1 MKTLRIAIDNHR
13 KEFQVKNGK
22 RILLATMAADGH
34 FNPMTGIAKILTE
47 EGYDVRW
54 YTQEMY
60 QKRIEKIGVKFYP
73 FVHAPQ
79 INQFNFEELYPE
91 RKKIKSVIA
100 KIKFDFKHAY
110 LQTAYDYY
118 KDILEIHRVFPFD
131 LLIADIMFSGTP
143 YVKDK
148 LNVPVIAIGVMPV
161 METSESLAP
170 AGLGLLP
177 AETPIGR
184 WWQHLLRKLAD
195 KLVYAPLNR
204 LCKENFSRHG
214 IARVPG
220 NIIDMLY
227 RKPDI
232 VLQSGCPSFEYQRKD
247 LHPDIHFAGPLY
259 PECNGQKDMFQ
270 FGELRKRFKKVVLV
284 TQGTI
289 EKDPEKIIVP
299 VLEAYKN
306 TDYLVVAT
314 TGGSCTTSL
323 RERFPFQN
331 IIIEDFIPFPSI
343 MPFADVYVS
352 NGGYG
357 GVLMSIKNKL
367 PMVVAGIHEGKNE
380 ICARVG
386 HFKIGMNLK
395 TERPS
400 VNQMK
405 HAIENVLN
413 DGGYRKKIAVI
424 AKDASNYDTR
434 SIVMNQVRKL
444 IARPLYFTPM
454 HNTEKTDRL
463 KYIA

>member
-1 MKTLRIAIDNHR
+1 MKTLRIAIDNQR

-34 FNPMTGIAKILTE
+34 FNPMTGIAKILIE

-54 YTQEMY
+54 YTQEIYKQRVSKMG
-60 QKRIEKIGVKFYP
+60 IKFYP

-79 INQFNFEELYPE
+79 LNQFNFEELYPE
-91 RKKIKSVIA
+91 RKKIKGVIS
-100 KIKFDFKHAY
+100 KFKFDFRHAY
-110 LQTAYDYY
+110 LETACDYY

-131 LLIADIMFSGTP
+131 LMIADIMFSGIP

-161 METSESLAP
+161 METSGSLAP
-170 AGLGLLP
+170 AGLGMLP
-177 AETPIGR
+177 AETMVGK
-184 WWQHLLRKLAD
+184 WWQQLLRKLAD
-195 KLVYAPLNR
+195 KMVYAPLNR
-204 LCKENFSRHG
+204 HYRENFSRDG
-214 IARVPG
+214 IADVPG

-232 VLQSGCPSFEYQRKD
+232 VLQSGCPSFEYRRKD

-259 PECNGQKDMFQ
+259 PECTGQKNSFR
-270 FGELRKRFKKVVLV
+270 FGELRKRFKKVILV

-306 TDYLVVAT
+306 TDYVVVAT
-314 TGGSCTTSL
+314 TGGSCTMSL
-323 RERFPFQN
+323 RERFPFPN
-331 IIIEDFIPFPSI
+331 IIIEDFIPFSSI

-357 GVLMSIKNKL
+357 GVLLSIKNKL

-386 HFKIGMNLK
+386 YFKIGLNLK
-395 TERPS
+395 TEKPS
-400 VNQMK
+400 VNQMRNAVK
-405 HAIENVLN
+405 KVLH
-413 DGGYRKKIAVI
+413 DSVYKSKISLI
-424 AKDASNYDTR
+424 AKEAANFDTR

-444 IARPLYFTPM
+444 ISHSFSFLPM
-454 HNTEKTDRL
+454 YNVDKTDRL

>member
-1 MKTLRIAIDNHR
+1 MKTLRIAIDNQR

-34 FNPMTGIAKILTE
+34 FNPMTGIAKILRE

-60 QKRIEKIGVKFYP
+60 KKSIGKMGIKFYP

-79 INQFNFEELYPE
+79 INQFNFEELYPD
-91 RKKIKSVIA
+91 RKKIKGVIS
-100 KIKFDFKHAY
+100 KFKFDFKHAY
-110 LQTAYDYY
+110 LETACDYY

-131 LLIADIMFSGTP
+131 LMIADIIFSGTP

-161 METSESLAP
+161 METSTNLAP
-170 AGLGLLP
+170 AGLGLSP
-177 AETPIGR
+177 AETLIGK
-184 WWQHLLRKLAD
+184 WWQQLLRKLAD
-195 KLVYAPLNR
+195 KIVYAPLNR
-204 LCKENFSRHG
+204 HCRENFARDG
-214 IARVPG
+214 IAPVPG

-232 VLQSGCPSFEYQRKD
+232 VLQSGCSSFEYQRKD

-259 PECNGQKDMFQ
+259 PECTGQTHRFQ

-314 TGGSCTTSL
+314 TGGSCTMSL
-323 RERFPFQN
+323 RDRFPFPN
-331 IIIEDFIPFPSI
+331 IIIEDFIPFSSI
-343 MPFADVYVS
+343 MPFADIYVS

-357 GVLMSIKNKL
+357 GVLLSIKNKL

-386 HFKIGMNLK
+386 HFQIGMNLK
-395 TERPS
+395 TEKPS
-400 VNQMK
+400 VKQMWEAVEK
-405 HAIENVLN
+405 VIN
-413 DGGYRKKIAVI
+413 DNGYKKKISKI
-424 AKDASNYDTR
+424 AEDVANYDTR
-434 SIVMNQVRKL
+434 AIVMNQVRKL
-444 IARPLYFTPM
+444 IAHPLFLAPM
-454 HNTEKTDRL
+454 HNTDNTDRL
-463 KYIA
+463 RYIA